1 MTTSSM
7 IGSSIKRREDPR
19 LITGNATY
27 VDDVRPPGVLHLAI
41 VRSPHAH
48 ATNRENRRHRGSQH
62 ARCKWL
68 RSPAQTY
75 RNNSVPFPPAGSC
88 RI

>member
-1 MTTSSM
+1 MTTST

-48 ATNRENRRHRGSQH
+48 ATIENV
-62 ARCKWL
+62 
-68 RSPAQTY
+68 T
-75 RNNSVPFPPAGSC
+75 
-88 RI
+88 